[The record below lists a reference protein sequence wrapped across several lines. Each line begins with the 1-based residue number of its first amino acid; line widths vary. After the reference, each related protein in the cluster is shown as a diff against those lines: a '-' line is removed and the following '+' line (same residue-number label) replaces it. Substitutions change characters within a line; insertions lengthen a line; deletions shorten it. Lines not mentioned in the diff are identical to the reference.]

1 MNIAL
6 FCVRKGLP
14 GRFYCIGKAMQ
25 EVAFAGKDFNR
36 AYFGRNRRNCILAGA
51 GKASGYAGLI

>member
-1 MNIAL
+1 VYEGA
-6 FCVRKGLP
+6 CP

-51 GKASGYAGLI
+51 GKLPVILA